1 MTVRGKQLALES
13 GLMRSLVLVLLV
25 GCAYKPG
32 SFTYESRTFPGQRV
46 SLGCLDVSVDRR
58 ADINGDP
65 VLDYQFGN
73 RCDSP
78 VTIDLVNL
86 PVIGRMAS
94 GGERLLKAFDPG
106 LEMHVAKLDALQ
118 AGGEAI
124 AYVTDDP
131 GSTDP
136 IVQVCVDVA
145 RLERTNKP
153 REAQWLCFGE
163 KKKDLLA
170 EASR

>member
-1 MTVRGKQLALES
+1 MTTRGKPLAPPTS
-13 GLMRSLVLVLLV
+13 FMRLVPVTLVLALV

-32 SFTYESRTFPGQRV
+32 SFSYSSRTFAGERV
-46 SLGCLDVSVDRR
+46 TIGCLDLSVDRR
-58 ADINGDP
+58 ADMNGDP

-86 PVIGRMAS
+86 RVVGRMAT
-94 GGERLLKAFDPG
+94 GEDRHLRPFDPHG
-106 LEMHVAKLDALQ
+106 EMRVAQLDALQ

-124 AYVTDDP
+124 AYVATEHAEY
-131 GSTDP
+131 
-136 IVQVCVDVA
+136 VQLCVDIA
-145 RLERTNKP
+145 QIERTDKP
-153 REAQWLCFGE
+153 RDAHWVCFGQ
-163 KKKDLLA
+163 KADLLA